1 LSSKN
6 KAVITSAQG
15 DNYELSRKL
24 SESHILRHG
33 DSVMIPMYE
42 PMPETIYTLSI
53 SGGVKKPGVYSFK
66 KGATLHEMIAIAGG
80 FSETAYPFGGA
91 LYRKKAAEIQRDSFE
106 KSYSQLINF
115 LATNTSRGSAV
126 ITNSQNLQ
134 VVLAE
139 LRAAKFKGRISAEFS
154 SRKIAEDPSLDT
166 VLADQDEIHIPEF
179 TSDVYVSGD
188 ILNPGGRR
196 YDSELDLYDYI
207 NQSGGLS
214 RFADSERIIIIKP
227 NGDADVV
234 KASRLFSS
242 SSTIYP
248 GSTIF
253 VPKEIGKLEGISYVA
268 TLAPIVSS
276 LALSL
281 ASLNSIN

>member
-1 LSSKN
+1 
-6 KAVITSAQG
+6 
-15 DNYELSRKL
+15 
-24 SESHILRHG
+24 
-33 DSVMIPMYE
+33 
-42 PMPETIYTLSI
+42 
-53 SGGVKKPGVYSFK
+53 
-66 KGATLHEMIAIAGG
+66 
-80 FSETAYPFGGA
+80 
-91 LYRKKAAEIQRDSFE
+91 
-106 KSYSQLINF
+106 
-115 LATNTSRGSAV
+115 
-126 ITNSQNLQ
+126 
-134 VVLAE
+134 
-139 LRAAKFKGRISAEFS
+139 
-154 SRKIAEDPSLDT
+154 
-166 VLADQDEIHIPEF
+166 
-179 TSDVYVSGD
+179 VSGD